1 MRKRAYKN
9 KFFRVSAAA
18 CIVCALVLS
27 CSGQKRAAKTGYLCR
42 EHGLHNADDRGEFV
56 SCFQIQSDEIDQYYL
71 FSRET
76 TAKTPADIDAAANRQ
91 KELIADE
98 IVELIM
104 GRLEL
109 AFGNDIASRWHLES
123 IDLDVP
129 FRRFVFNDSGSYKI
143 KVFAV
148 MRKDDLSPR
157 SLIRFLPLEYKMN
170 LMKPTDRET
179 FDAGDPK
186 RR

>member
-1 MRKRAYKN
+1 MRTRIRIHTYVC
-9 KFFRVSAAA
+9 VSAAA
-18 CIVCALVLS
+18 LLLCTMVLS
-27 CSGQKRAAKTGYLCR
+27 CSGQKRAAKSGYLCR
-42 EHGLHNADDRGEFV
+42 EHGLHSADDRSEFA
-56 SCFQIQSDEIDQYYL
+56 SCFQIRSDEIDQYYL

-129 FRRFVFNDSGSYKI
+129 FRRFVFNDNGSFKI

-170 LMKPTDRET
+170 LMKPTDQEK